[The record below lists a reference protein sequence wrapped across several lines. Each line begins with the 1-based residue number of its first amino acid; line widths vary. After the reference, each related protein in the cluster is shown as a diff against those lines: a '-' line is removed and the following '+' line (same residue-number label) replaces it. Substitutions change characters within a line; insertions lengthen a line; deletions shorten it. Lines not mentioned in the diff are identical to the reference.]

1 MDRERLDEL
10 TPERRARLLREERE
24 APGPR
29 SRELELAAA
38 LGNRAFG
45 ELIQRSIL
53 ARDDDN
59 VSTATTTPDTAPRF
73 VHTSFGDF
81 NVYPDDAPLNF
92 GAAQYRTNAPG
103 QSGPIAPMPVSE
115 TVFAQIQVAIQ
126 SIEGGA
132 AGLVVTGTP
141 VFKAGV
147 LADLAWLMT
156 QPIGMEMIN
165 AMVATGKTLTISET
179 SSGNTTGYDP
189 DADSWPKA
197 DGTAGNGANTRIAYN
212 PGVWNPYGGT
222 DAWMSRPPAIGLA
235 HEMVHAWT
243 GMTGT
248 RAAGLTGGVKNREL
262 QATGLGAYATAIY
275 TENRFRAAFG
285 LPERPR
291 Y

>member
-1 MDRERLDEL
+1 MPRERLDRL
-10 TPERRARLLREERE
+10 TPEQRARLLREERE
-24 APGPR
+24 EARPR

-45 ELIQRSIL
+45 ELVQRATL
-53 ARDDDN
+53 ARDDGAA
-59 VSTATTTPDTAPRF
+59 TATPAVEPRF

-81 NVYPDDAPLNF
+81 SVYPDDAPLSL
-92 GAAQYRTNAPG
+92 GAAQYRDNAPG
-103 QSGPIAPMPVSE
+103 QSGPIAPMPVTES
-115 TVFAQIQVAIQ
+115 VFAQIEVAIQ
-126 SIEGGA
+126 SVEGGA
-132 AGLVVTGTP
+132 AGLVVTGG
-141 VFKAGV
+141 VAFKAGV

-156 QPIGMEMIN
+156 QPVGMEMIE

-179 SSGNTTGYDP
+179 GSGNTTGYDP

-197 DGTAGNGANTRIAYN
+197 DGTPGNGSNCRIAYN
-212 PGVWNPYGGT
+212 PGQWNPYGGAE
-222 DAWMSRPPAIGLA
+222 AWMTRPPAIGLA

-262 QATGLGAYATAIY
+262 QATGLGAYANAIY
-275 TENRFRAAFG
+275 TENRFRVAFG